1 MRAKRIIAS
10 VLSFAMCVGAM
21 TSVSVN
27 AEGNLSAGGVAV
39 GANSAVKADDTG
51 AAATTSS
58 NNNTATTPAETPS
71 ASVITIKLGDV
82 NGDGN
87 IDAADASTVLT
98 AYANTSS
105 GRAIGLTAAQVVAA
119 DVDNNGSVNAVDAS
133 NILSYYAYR
142 AVKGKRS
149 LEEYLSAPDKAM
161 EELRAQTGSTTTT
174 TSTAAS
180 TTTTTSVTAAASTAK
195 TTVTTTAITTKPV
208 PLTNPS
214 VSSTTTAVTTT
225 KPIPITNPITTVS
238 TTTAPKPTTTTVKTT
253 VTTTSTTV
261 LTTTTTAA
269 PTTTATAAPTTTSTA
284 APTTTTTTAAT
295 TTSTVTSTTTSAT
308 TLPVSTTT
316 TKAPDP
322 NKVSEIKLSKTE
334 IKLTVGGD
342 GDISMVTMLPRTA
355 PDKREIWTSSD
366 ENVATVNFEGWISPV
381 GEGTC
386 TVKVQSV
393 NNPLVYGEI
402 NVTVVDPNKVRE
414 IKLDKSEISIPV
426 GGKDISMVT
435 MYPVSAVNKEEIWVS
450 SDEKIATV
458 DSEGLIR
465 GVAVGNCIVTVY
477 SRSNP
482 DVHAS
487 IKVSVTDPNQ
497 VSEIKLSKYE
507 MDILVGTLDISY
519 VTMLPKT
526 AVDKTELWISSDNT
540 IAKVDKWGNV
550 YGVSAGVC
558 TITVYSQ
565 SNTNVK
571 ADIKVTVHNK
581 PVILTTTTITTT
593 TTTTTTTVTS
603 TTTTSTSTT
612 SATTT
617 KPQPASGSTT
627 SAPAHLIMTHNG
639 ATYVDGILIVNKTYS
654 VAKDFNAGGG
664 LNANALAMF
673 NKLSEDAALH
683 GLKIICT
690 SGYRSYANQ
699 ELIYN
704 NYVAADGILKADTY
718 SARPGHSEHQTG
730 LAIDVNSIS
739 SEFADTPECKWLEK
753 NAHKYGFIIRYP
765 KGKEAFTGF
774 QYEPWHIRFLGID
787 TATAVYNSGL
797 CLEEYLGV
805 TSYYN

>member
-27 AEGNLSAGGVAV
+27 AEGNLSAGGIAV
-39 GANSAVKADDTG
+39 DANSAVKADDTG

-58 NNNTATTPAETPS
+58 NNTTATTPAETPS

-105 GRAIGLTAAQVVAA
+105 GRAIGLTAAQEVAA

-225 KPIPITNPITTVS
+225 KPVPITNPITTVS
-238 TTTAPKPTTTTVKTT
+238 TTTAPKLTTTMVKTT

-269 PTTTATAAPTTTSTA
+269 PTTTTTAAPTTTSTA

-295 TTSTVTSTTTSAT
+295 TTSTATSSTTSAT

-366 ENVATVNFEGWISPV
+366 ENVAAVNFEGWISPV

-465 GVAVGNCIVTVY
+465 GVAVGNCIVTV
-477 SRSNP
+477 
-482 DVHAS
+482 
-487 IKVSVTDPNQ
+487 
-497 VSEIKLSKYE
+497 
-507 MDILVGTLDISY
+507 
-519 VTMLPKT
+519 
-526 AVDKTELWISSDNT
+526 
-540 IAKVDKWGNV
+540 
-550 YGVSAGVC
+550 
-558 TITVYSQ
+558 
-565 SNTNVK
+565 
-571 ADIKVTVHNK
+571 
-581 PVILTTTTITTT
+581 
-593 TTTTTTTVTS
+593 
-603 TTTTSTSTT
+603 
-612 SATTT
+612 
-617 KPQPASGSTT
+617 
-627 SAPAHLIMTHNG
+627 
-639 ATYVDGILIVNKTYS
+639 
-654 VAKDFNAGGG
+654 F
-664 LNANALAMF
+664 
-673 NKLSEDAALH
+673 
-683 GLKIICT
+683 
-690 SGYRSYANQ
+690 
-699 ELIYN
+699 
-704 NYVAADGILKADTY
+704 
-718 SARPGHSEHQTG
+718 
-730 LAIDVNSIS
+730 
-739 SEFADTPECKWLEK
+739 
-753 NAHKYGFIIRYP
+753 
-765 KGKEAFTGF
+765 
-774 QYEPWHIRFLGID
+774 
-787 TATAVYNSGL
+787 
-797 CLEEYLGV
+797 
-805 TSYYN
+805 